1 MNMTKYAFM
10 EQERAVLYAD
20 MNGTNGHE
28 EINGGMFVF
37 NLPEGIYF
45 ALELSGLPENQALP
59 FHVHEGTICEN
70 SGEKT
75 IVLPDVNSDSRGN
88 ASMKFYIDKTSLS
101 DISGKVIMLHEM
113 IDGEEPK
120 IACGVLKRIL

>member
-1 MNMTKYAFM
+1 MNMTKFAFM

-28 EINGGMFVF
+28 EINGGVFVF
-37 NLPEGIYF
+37 NLPEGLYF
-45 ALELSGLPENQALP
+45 ALELSGLPKNRALP

-88 ASMKFYIDKTSLS
+88 ASMQFYIDKTSLS

>member
-1 MNMTKYAFM
+1 MNMTKFAFI
-10 EQERAVLYAD
+10 EQDRAVLYAD

-59 FHVHEGTICEN
+59 FHVHEGTLCEN
-70 SGEKT
+70 SGEKAISSPMSIRT
-75 IVLPDVNSDSRGN
+75 AEETRRCSSTLTKLAFRISR
-88 ASMKFYIDKTSLS
+88 ARLLCCTRKLTVTSRKS
-101 DISGKVIMLHEM
+101 PAE
-113 IDGEEPK
+113 
-120 IACGVLKRIL
+120 C